1 MAELLKDKGIKMSFI
16 ILNQEGLFDG
26 PYNKDALDQAL
37 AISGGVALEIPL
49 DKINYDNEKGEMRID
64 LSLDEWKTAA
74 EKAINKAAYDYR
86 QKFVPDAL
94 IEEYKIKEIAAQA
107 YLDDKATDEQIAILD
122 TNDTNIETEAKAIS
136 QKAKAF
142 SEIWPLIIAKRMQSN
157 KAIRR
162 AENKEAILNILQKS
176 QIEVCAIIEP
186 QKTTLAEELYEPIDD
201 FSENSPSYEIS
212 PDNEAAQ
219 EDSFFYPDTKT
230 IEEYTPFPPRETDY
244 TQVSETQTETTR
256 PTGETHILNQ
266 ILPLL
271 LAQQIQEGGAS
282 KTTESLEQIL
292 ALLKSSQS

>member
-1 MAELLKDKGIKMSFI
+1 MAESLKDKGIKMSFI

-49 DKINYDNEKGEMRID
+49 DKINYDNEKSEMRID

-136 QKAKAF
+136 QKTKAF

-176 QIEVCAIIEP
+176 QIEACAIVEP
-186 QKTTLAEELYEPIDD
+186 QETTLAEELYEPIDD

-219 EDSFFYPDTKT
+219 EDSSFYPDTDT
-230 IEEYTPFPPRETDY
+230 IEEYTSFPPRETDY
-244 TQVSETQTETTR
+244 TQVSEPQTETTR